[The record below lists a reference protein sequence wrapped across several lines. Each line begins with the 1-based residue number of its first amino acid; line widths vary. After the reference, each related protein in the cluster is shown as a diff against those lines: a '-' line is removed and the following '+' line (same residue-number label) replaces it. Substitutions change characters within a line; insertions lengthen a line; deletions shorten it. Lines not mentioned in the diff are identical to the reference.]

1 MATRVEVFQ
10 ITIPRFTLETSPVDT
25 ALNFLPGTVDQIQV
39 MIPPGPSGRVGF
51 AIFHSNQQV
60 IPFADGEFVIA
71 DGEVLTW
78 PIERYPVNRG
88 WVVRAFNEDAF
99 EHTLFFRLLVTDPL
113 ISGRDDGAAAPVT
126 VAGASSVVGLTGE
139 TPAVAGGA

>member
-1 MATRVEVFQ
+1 MATRVEAFQ
-10 ITIPRFTLETSPVDT
+10 ITIARFTLETSPTDT
-25 ALNFLPGTVDQIQV
+25 ALNFLPGTVDQIQI

-60 IPFADGEFVIA
+60 IPFADGEFIIA

-78 PIERYPVNRG
+78 PIERFPVNRG

-99 EHTLFFRLLVTDPL
+99 EHTLFFRLLVTDQLP
-113 ISGRDDGAAAPVT
+113 GDQEGGAGAPVT
-126 VAGASSVVGLTGE
+126 VAGAQSVIGLTSE
-139 TPAVAGGA
+139 APTVAGDS